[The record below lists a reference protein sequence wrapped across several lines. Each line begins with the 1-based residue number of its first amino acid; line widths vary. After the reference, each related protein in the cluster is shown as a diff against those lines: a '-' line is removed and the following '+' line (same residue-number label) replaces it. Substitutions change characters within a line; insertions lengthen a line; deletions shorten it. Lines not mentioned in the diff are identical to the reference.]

1 MSFRES
7 AVSALFSISWLQK
20 QHRHFWT
27 RKEFHVMMSRLSL
40 AVVFLT
46 IAGAPFAAGSIATFA
61 IVSTSLGLTGGVF
74 DTGGSYFGT
83 FSLDTSLGALISA
96 DITTTPFGAFPGEHF
111 TAGLWGVEGT
121 FTDPTSKV
129 QYDSDRI
136 VFFNQIPISLE
147 LTLLQRHGTFVG
159 GQISDVTEVESEF
172 PSLVRYDTSGRALLV
187 DPALVS
193 PEPVTWIYCLLG
205 VAAIALARSYRRHER
220 AGAR

>member
-1 MSFRES
+1 
-7 AVSALFSISWLQK
+7 
-20 QHRHFWT
+20 
-27 RKEFHVMMSRLSL
+27 MMNRLRF

-46 IAGAPFAAGSIATFA
+46 IAGVPFAAGSIATFA

-205 VAAIALARSYRRHER
+205 VAAIALARSYRRRE
-220 AGAR
+220 GADAR

>member
-205 VAAIALARSYRRHER
+205 VAAIALARSYRRREG